1 MRRFASFFSGY
12 PMLPSASSFWNA
24 LTRAAGFSLLLAAG
38 TASAQGI
45 DESELL
51 PVEEAFQVEA
61 KAVSRNWIEFQFKVA
76 PGYYLYRERIKIQP
90 VDSAF
95 KFNPLH
101 TPPGEF
107 KEDPNFGR
115 MEVYHNDFTAKL
127 TGAAASGV
135 TAITFN
141 VGYQGCADIGICYP
155 PQRTKMTVA
164 VPAEGAAATAD
175 FQTTPS
181 GTASLQ
187 LGKPPSLL
195 GGIDSAASGSNNNAS
210 ASITL
215 GATDQL
221 PLPPEQAFVFE
232 AIASAPTELL
242 LRFTMPPGYY
252 LYRDRSEFAL
262 VDSAAGTL
270 GIPRWP
276 AARTLDDPEFGPVP
290 VFFDQVEV
298 PITLARGTRS
308 AQSLSL
314 VAKFQGCEEGGVC
327 YPPMTRMLSVELPEA
342 SAEALQLA
350 ATRVE
355 GERSDLKVAATG
367 VASAPQADAV
377 SEPPVALWKAM
388 LLALFGGLI
397 LNLMPCVLPVLSLK
411 AISLAESA
419 ERPEEAHRHA
429 LWYTAGVLS
438 SFAAIGLLVIGLRSG
453 GQALGWGFQLQ
464 QPLMVALMGY
474 VMVVLGLSLSGVF
487 TLGAGLSN
495 IGSNVANS
503 GGAKGD
509 FFTGVLACVVASP
522 CTAPFMGTALAYAFA
537 QSAAIALLIFLMLGL
552 GLALPFLLIG
562 FVPGLAHRLPKP
574 GAWMETFKQW
584 LAFPLYLTAIWLAWV
599 LGQQRGPDAM
609 ALWLGGALALTAALW
624 WWEQGRYRDGRMLR
638 VVVTLLLVIVTA
650 LALHNIHRTPPQ
662 TTQSKNAI
670 SLSAPYSADLL
681 ASLRAQGKPIF
692 VNMTADWCLSCKVN
706 ERTTL
711 GTERFADLLQRT
723 GTVYLKGDWTNEDP
737 AITEFL
743 NQHNA
748 VGVPLYVFF
757 PAGGGPG
764 RKLPAVLT
772 PAVVAEA
779 LE

>member
-1 MRRFASFFSGY
+1 MPLTR
-12 PMLPSASSFWNA
+12 SSLWNA
-24 LTRAAGFSLLLAAG
+24 LVKTTALALLLAA
-38 TASAQGI
+38 TAGHAQGI

-51 PVEEAFQVEA
+51 PVEEAFKIEA

-90 VDSAF
+90 ADSGF

-135 TAITFN
+135 SALTFN

-155 PQRTKMTVA
+155 PQRTKLTVSL
-164 VPAEGAAATAD
+164 PAEDADAGIDAAALENMPVLD
-175 FQTTPS
+175 
-181 GTASLQ
+181 
-187 LGKPPSLL
+187 LGKPASLL
-195 GGIDSAASGSNNNAS
+195 GGGDTGSGIDLGGGS

-215 GATDQL
+215 GGTDEL

-232 AIASAPTELL
+232 AIAASPTEFL

-252 LYRDRSEFAL
+252 LYRDRSEFHLA
-262 VDSAAGTL
+262 DASAGML
-270 GIPRWP
+270 GLPRWP
-276 AARTLDDPEFGPVP
+276 EARTVDDPEFGPVP
-290 VFFDQVEV
+290 VFFDLVEV
-298 PITLARGTRS
+298 PLTLARGS
-308 AQSLSL
+308 GAAQDIGL

-327 YPPMTRMLSVELPEA
+327 YPPMTRMITVALPAATPEA
-342 SAEALQLA
+342 MQQAAALVERERADA
-350 ATRVE
+350 ATVNAS
-355 GERSDLKVAATG
+355 GSQQVDAA
-367 VASAPQADAV
+367 P
-377 SEPPVALWKAM
+377 EPETALWQAL
-388 LLALFGGLI
+388 LLALLGGLI

-474 VMVVLGLSLSGVF
+474 VMVVLGLSLSGVI
-487 TLGAGLSN
+487 TLGASLSN
-495 IGSNVANS
+495 LGSGVASS

-537 QSAAIALLIFLMLGL
+537 QSAFIALLIFLMLGL
-552 GLALPFLLIG
+552 GLALPFLLVG
-562 FVPGLAHRLPKP
+562 FIPGLAHRLPKP

-584 LAFPLYLTAIWLAWV
+584 LAFPLYLTAVWLVWV

-609 ALWLGGALALTAALW
+609 ALWLFGALAITAALW
-624 WWEQGRYRDGRMLR
+624 WWERGRYQDQGRVWR
-638 VVVTLLLVIVTA
+638 VVVTLLLLVAAA
-650 LALHNIHRTPPQ
+650 LALRDIHRTRPVAAAVN
-662 TTQSKNAI
+662 TASAI
-670 SLSAPYSADLL
+670 SIPYSAEKL
-681 ASLRAQGKPIF
+681 AALRAEGKPVFI
-692 VNMTADWCLSCKVN
+692 NMTADWCLSCKVN

-711 GTERFADLLQRT
+711 SRESFVELLQST

-737 AITEFL
+737 AISAFL
-743 NQHNA
+743 KQHNA
-748 VGVPLYVFF
+748 VGVPLYVYF
-757 PAGGGPG
+757 PAGGAPG

-772 PAVVAEA
+772 PDLVAEA
-779 LE
+779 LK

>member
-1 MRRFASFFSGY
+1 
-12 PMLPSASSFWNA
+12 MLPSASSFWNA
-24 LTRAAGFSLLLAAG
+24 LARAAGFSLLLAAA

-61 KAVSRNWIEFQFKVA
+61 KALSRNGIEFQFKVA

-107 KEDPNFGR
+107 KDDPNFGR

-164 VPAEGAAATAD
+164 LPAEGAAAKVD
-175 FQTTPS
+175 FETPP
-181 GTASLQ
+181 GTSSLQ

-195 GGIDSAASGSNNNAS
+195 GAFDGAASGSNSAS

-215 GATDQL
+215 SATDQL

-232 AIASAPTELL
+232 AIASTPTELL

-252 LYRDRSEFAL
+252 LYRDRSEFSL
-262 VDSAAGTL
+262 PDSAAGTL
-270 GIPRWP
+270 GLPRWP
-276 AARTLDDPEFGPVP
+276 PARTVEDPEFGPVP
-290 VFFDQVEV
+290 VFFDLVEV

-308 AQSLSL
+308 AQRVSLI
-314 VAKFQGCEEGGVC
+314 AKFQGCEDGGVC
-327 YPPMTRMLSVELPEA
+327 YPPMTRLLSVDLPEA
-342 SAEALQLA
+342 SAEALQFA

-355 GERSDLKVAATG
+355 GERGELNLAAKG
-367 VASAPQADAV
+367 VASDAQADAV
-377 SEPPVALWKAM
+377 SEPPVALWMAM

-474 VMVVLGLSLSGVF
+474 VMVVLGLGLSGVF
-487 TLGAGLSN
+487 TLGASLSN
-495 IGSNVANS
+495 IGSDVANS

-509 FFTGVLACVVASP
+509 FFTGVLAVVVASP

-574 GAWMETFKQW
+574 SFSAAALSAST
-584 LAFPLYLTAIWLAWV
+584 PPS
-599 LGQQRGPDAM
+599 LGTTKAM
-609 ALWLGGALALTAALW
+609 AT
-624 WWEQGRYRDGRMLR
+624 
-638 VVVTLLLVIVTA
+638 
-650 LALHNIHRTPPQ
+650 
-662 TTQSKNAI
+662 
-670 SLSAPYSADLL
+670 
-681 ASLRAQGKPIF
+681 
-692 VNMTADWCLSCKVN
+692 
-706 ERTTL
+706 
-711 GTERFADLLQRT
+711 
-723 GTVYLKGDWTNEDP
+723 
-737 AITEFL
+737 
-743 NQHNA
+743 
-748 VGVPLYVFF
+748 
-757 PAGGGPG
+757 
-764 RKLPAVLT
+764 
-772 PAVVAEA
+772 
-779 LE
+779 

>member
-1 MRRFASFFSGY
+1 MSPIRS
-12 PMLPSASSFWNA
+12 LWNA
-24 LTRAAGFSLLLAAG
+24 LVKPAALALLLVATAG
-38 TASAQGI
+38 QAQGI

-51 PVEEAFQVEA
+51 PVEEAFKIEA

-90 VDSAF
+90 ADSGF

-135 TAITFN
+135 SAVTFN

-155 PQRTKMTVA
+155 PQRTKLTVSL
-164 VPAEGAAATAD
+164 PTEGADAGIDAAALENMPALD
-175 FQTTPS
+175 
-181 GTASLQ
+181 
-187 LGKPPSLL
+187 LGKPASLL
-195 GGIDSAASGSNNNAS
+195 GGAADAGSGIDLGGGS
-210 ASITL
+210 ASITI
-215 GATDQL
+215 GGTDEL

-232 AIASAPTELL
+232 AIAKSPTEFL
-242 LRFTMPPGYY
+242 LRFTMAPGYY
-252 LYRDRSEFAL
+252 LYRDRSEFHLAEA
-262 VDSAAGTL
+262 STGML
-270 GIPRWP
+270 GAPRWP
-276 AARTLDDPEFGPVP
+276 EARTVDDPEFGPVP
-290 VFFDQVEV
+290 VFFDLVEV
-298 PITLARGTRS
+298 PLTLARGAGA
-308 AQSLSL
+308 AQGIGLI
-314 VAKFQGCEEGGVC
+314 AKFQGCEDGGVC
-327 YPPMTRMLSVELPEA
+327 YPPMTRMITVALPEA
-342 SAEALQLA
+342 TPEAMQQA
-350 ATRVE
+350 AAQVE
-355 GERSDLKVAATG
+355 RERADA
-367 VASAPQADAV
+367 ASANASKSQQADAAP
-377 SEPPVALWKAM
+377 EPETALWQAL

-474 VMVVLGLSLSGVF
+474 VMVVLGLSLSGVI
-487 TLGAGLSN
+487 TLGASLSN
-495 IGSNVANS
+495 LGSGAASS

-537 QSAAIALLIFLMLGL
+537 QSAVIALLIFLMLGL
-552 GLALPFLLIG
+552 GLALPFLLVG
-562 FVPGLAHRLPKP
+562 FIPGLAHRLPKP

-584 LAFPLYLTAIWLAWV
+584 LAFPLYLTAVWLVWV

-609 ALWLGGALALTAALW
+609 ALWLFGALAITAALW
-624 WWEQGRYRDGRMLR
+624 WWERGRYQDQGRVLR
-638 VVVTLLLVIVTA
+638 IVVTLLLLIAAA
-650 LALHNIHRTPPQ
+650 LALRDIHRTRPVAAAENAA
-662 TTQSKNAI
+662 SAI
-670 SLSAPYSADLL
+670 SQPYSAEKL
-681 ASLRAQGKPIF
+681 AALRAEGKPVFI
-692 VNMTADWCLSCKVN
+692 NMTADWCLSCKVN

-711 GTERFADLLQRT
+711 SRESFAELLKST

-737 AITEFL
+737 AISAFL
-743 NQHNA
+743 KQHNA
-748 VGVPLYVFF
+748 VGVPLYVYF
-757 PAGGGPG
+757 PAGGAPG

-772 PAVVAEA
+772 PDLVTEA
-779 LE
+779 FK